1 MTRSTKALRIAAV
14 GVTLAVSAAIA
25 HAQAP
30 DVQEPV
36 AQDPRAAQPQ
46 RPTVATH
53 AGTVAPGWVEVESG
67 VEFDRYGDRSRG
79 GSVVTDVKI
88 GLVQRVQLE
97 LQTPVVGPPG
107 SGSAGI
113 GDFLAGLKWR
123 FAEAAPVLGQAAV
136 FSSVKFPTGSIDSGT
151 GTGTTDVS
159 FILVSARKFGDVEMD
174 LNVGY
179 TRRSG
184 NGDNAPKDA
193 SWWTASFG
201 GPLHDWLGF
210 AAELYGY
217 PSTSGPAGAD
227 SIVAILVGPTA
238 TIRKWLV
245 VDAGVIVP
253 VTGPQPR
260 AIYAGLTY
268 NVGRLWGPSTTSASR
283 SVRDRD

>member
-1 MTRSTKALRIAAV
+1 MTRSTHPLRIAAI

-30 DVQEPV
+30 DVQESI

-53 AGTVAPGWVEVESG
+53 AGTVVPGWVEIESG

-88 GLVQRVQLE
+88 GLVPRVQLE

-107 SGSAGI
+107 SDATGI

-123 FAEAAPVLGQAAV
+123 FAEKAPVLGQAAI
-136 FSSVKFPTGSIDSGT
+136 FSSVKFPTGSTDSGT

-184 NGDNAPKDA
+184 NGDNAPKNA

-245 VDAGVIVP
+245 VDTGVIVP
-253 VTGPQPR
+253 LTGPQPR
-260 AIYAGLTY
+260 AVYAGVTY
-268 NVGRLWGPSTTSASR
+268 NVGRLWGKSVTSASR

>member
-1 MTRSTKALRIAAV
+1 MKRATQALLLAAMCV
-14 GVTLAVSAAIA
+14 SLLARTPIA
-25 HAQAP
+25 HAQAA
-30 DVQEPV
+30 DVQDSIS
-36 AQDPRAAQPQ
+36 QDPHAAQPQ

-53 AGTVAPGWVEVESG
+53 AGTVVPGWVEVESG

-107 SGSAGI
+107 AGSTGI

-123 FAEAAPVLGQAAV
+123 FAENAPLLGQAAI
-136 FSSVKFPTGSIDSGT
+136 FSSVKFPTGSIDAGT
-151 GTGTTDVS
+151 GTGTADVS

-184 NGDNAPKDA
+184 DGTDAPTDA

-201 GPLHDWLGF
+201 GPIRNWLGF

-245 VDAGVIVP
+245 VDTGVIVP
-253 VTGPQPR
+253 LTGPQPR
-260 AIYAGLTY
+260 AVYAGVTY
-268 NVGRLWGPSTTSASR
+268 NVGRLWGKPATSASR
-283 SVRDRD
+283 SGRDRG